1 MTFVLKDPEA
11 SLDYAVD
18 WGLEYLDADIL
29 VASNWSVAPAEAGGV
44 TVAASQFDGKMAT
57 VQAAGGTAGR
67 IYRLTNHV
75 TMASGLED
83 SRSIMLRVEK
93 R

>member
-1 MTFVLKDPEA
+1 MTFLLKDPEA

-18 WGLEYLDADIL
+18 WGSQYLDADTL
-29 VASNWSVAPAEAGGV
+29 AASSWSVVPDEAGGLA
-44 TVAASQFDGKMAT
+44 VAASQFDARIAT
-57 VQAAGGTAGR
+57 VQVGGGIAGR
-67 IYRLTNHV
+67 IYRLINHV
-75 TMASGLED
+75 TTASGLED

>member
-1 MTFVLKDPEA
+1 MTFLLKDPGA

-18 WGLEYLDADIL
+18 WGLEYLEADML
-29 VASNWSVAPAEAGGV
+29 VASSWSVVPAEEGGV
-44 TVAASQFDGKMAT
+44 TVAASRFDGKMAT
-57 VQAAGGTAGR
+57 VQADGGVPGR